1 MPELIERARSVGT
14 LTVVTSMTGPL
25 PEFARPENLDVFR
38 ITSFR
43 GSPELKRS
51 HLRSNFGVIPA
62 NMSAIPRL
70 FQSGA
75 LRLDAAIVQ
84 CSPPDSAGMCSLGT
98 SVLFHR
104 SAIAASAIAIA
115 VLNPA
120 MPRTSGN
127 SLVPIDAFDIV
138 IECDHPLVT
147 TGLLTPSNIERKVA
161 QEAVR
166 HVPDGSTVQI
176 GIGGMSEAIFDEL
189 SVRRGLRLWGGML
202 GDGAARLERSGALI
216 GKDSPIVTGS
226 VLGTDALYRYVA
238 DNPQIEFRPTD
249 ETHSATALTRLPNF
263 VAINSAIEVD
273 LSGQVNA
280 ERIAGW
286 PVSGAGGQAEFMRA
300 ASMNTDGCS
309 IIALTAATSNGE
321 RSKIVPR
328 LSEGSVVTTPR
339 TDVDVI
345 VTEFGSADLRGR
357 TDVQRAEAIAAI
369 ADPRFGIAPDGVRAP
384 HPST

>member
-1 MPELIERARSVGT
+1 MPELIERARSVGP
-14 LTVVTSMTGPL
+14 LTVITSMIGPL

-38 ITSFR
+38 IVSFR
-43 GSPELKRS
+43 GTPELKRS

-75 LRLDAAIVQ
+75 LRPYAAIVQ
-84 CSPPDSAGMCSLGT
+84 CSPPDAGGMCSLGT

-115 VLNPA
+115 VLNA
-120 MPRTSGN
+120 TMPRTSGN
-127 SLVPIDAFDIV
+127 SLVPIDTFDIV
-138 IECDHPLVT
+138 IELDHPLVT
-147 TGLLTPSNIERKVA
+147 TKVPTPSDVERKVA
-161 QEAVR
+161 HQVVR
-166 HVPDGSTVQI
+166 HVPDGSTVQV
-176 GIGGMSEAIFDEL
+176 GIGGLSEAIFDEL
-189 SVRRGLRLWGGML
+189 SARRELRLWGGMF

-216 GKDSPIVTGS
+216 DTDVPIVTGS
-226 VLGTDALYRYVA
+226 VLGSEALYRYVA
-238 DNPQIEFRPTD
+238 DNPRIEFRPAE
-249 ETHSATALTRLPNF
+249 ETHSPAALTLLPNF

-300 ASMNTDGCS
+300 ASMKPGGCS

-328 LSEGSVVTTPR
+328 LGEGSVITTPR
-339 TDVDVI
+339 TDVDII
-345 VTEFGSADLRGR
+345 VTEFGSADLRGK
-357 TDVQRAEAIAAI
+357 TDAQRAEAIAAI
-369 ADPRFGIAPDGVRAP
+369 ADPRFGIT
-384 HPST
+384 HPW